1 MVNREHAQKLWNN
14 LLELGTKRL
23 ILLAVIG
30 VAVFAGVGGGAYYL
44 SRPEYNTLYAGL
56 GREDISRVGSVLRDA
71 NIPFDINSAGDTI
84 YVRPAQ
90 TAQAR
95 TLLADKGLPSNTSG
109 GYELFDKIGSLG
121 LTSFMQEVTR
131 VRALEG
137 EIART
142 IQVLKDVKAARVHI
156 VIPARGSFRREQLP
170 PSASVV
176 LRTEGPADART
187 ARSVRHLVAA
197 AVPGMTA
204 DKVTVLDSN
213 GSLLSDDDGGGG
225 GVAPTTM
232 ANLQKV
238 VSRSIQENV
247 SRALTPYLGLDNFE
261 VSVAT
266 QLSTD
271 KRQTN
276 ETTYDPDSRVQR
288 SVRAVRE
295 KESSQSADRQQPTT
309 VQQNLPDQQVNAN
322 GGKNQNDEKQ
332 RREDITNFEVS
343 SKTVTTVSDG
353 YVVNKMFLAVLVN
366 RPRLAASLG
375 DKAND
380 ATIDAKVAEIA
391 QIAATAAGIDKPRG
405 DQIQVSAVEFMEGA
419 RDMAPVPSIT
429 FTEVMM
435 RQAGSL
441 VSAITILAVAGML
454 IWFGLR
460 PAINTILV
468 SAKSDET
475 SQFQA
480 EAKALMNGGG
490 AGGAATM
497 TTAALSSEPGP
508 NLIQDVSNSMQN
520 HPQKRLEQIIQLD
533 EKQAAAILKQWIR
546 QEEPA

>member
-23 ILLAVIG
+23 ILLAVVG
-30 VAVFAGVGGGAYYL
+30 LAVFGGVGGGAYYI
-44 SRPEYNTLYAGL
+44 SRPEYNVLYSGL
-56 GREDISRVGSVLRDA
+56 SREDVTRVSSVLRDA
-71 NIPFDINSAGDTI
+71 NIAFDLNTAGDTV
-84 YVRPAQ
+84 YVRPGQ

-95 TLLADKGLPSNTSG
+95 TLLADKGLPSTTGG

-121 LTSFMQEVTR
+121 LTSFMQEITR

-142 IQVLKDVKAARVHI
+142 IQVLKGVKAARVHI
-156 VIPARGSFRREQLP
+156 VMPARGSFRREQSP

-176 LRTEGPADART
+176 LRTDGPADART

-204 DKVTVLDSN
+204 DKVTVLDSD
-213 GSLLSDDDGGGG
+213 GSLLSDDDGSGSLG
-225 GVAPTTM
+225 ATPTTM

-271 KRQTN
+271 KKQTN
-276 ETTYDPDSRVQR
+276 ETVYDPDSRVQR

-295 KESSQSADRQQPTT
+295 KETSQSLDRQQPTT
-309 VQQNLPDQQVNAN
+309 VQQNLPDQQVNAT
-322 GGKNQNDEKQ
+322 GAKNQNDEKQ
-332 RREDITNFEVS
+332 RREDITNYEVS
-343 SKTVTTVSDG
+343 SKTVTTTSDG
-353 YVVNKMFLAVLVN
+353 FVVNKMFLAVLVN
-366 RPRLAASLG
+366 RPRLIASLG
-375 DKAND
+375 DKVSD
-380 ATIDAKVAEIA
+380 AAIEAKVAEIS
-391 QIAATAAGIDKPRG
+391 QIAATAAGIDRPRG

-419 RDMAPVPSIT
+419 RDLTPVPSIT

-460 PAINTILV
+460 PAINTILA
-468 SAKSDET
+468 SAKTDET
-475 SQFQA
+475 MQFQA
-480 EAKALMNGGG
+480 ETNALLGGG
-490 AGGAATM
+490 STM
-497 TTAALSSEPGP
+497 ATAALTGGEAPP
-508 NLIQDVSNSMQN
+508 NLIQDVSSSMQN
-520 HPQKRLEQIIQLD
+520 TPQRRLEQIIQLD

-546 QEEPA
+546 QEEAV

>member
-23 ILLAVIG
+23 ILLAVVG
-30 VAVFAGVGGGAYYL
+30 LAVFGGVGGGAYYI
-44 SRPEYNTLYAGL
+44 SRPEYNVLYSGL
-56 GREDISRVGSVLRDA
+56 SREDVTRVSSVLRDA
-71 NIPFDINSAGDTI
+71 NIAFDLNTAGDTV
-84 YVRPAQ
+84 YVRPGQ

-95 TLLADKGLPSNTSG
+95 TLLADKGLPSTTGG

-121 LTSFMQEVTR
+121 LTSFMQEITR

-142 IQVLKDVKAARVHI
+142 IQVLKGVKAARVHI
-156 VIPARGSFRREQLP
+156 VMPARGSFRREQSP

-176 LRTEGPADART
+176 LRTDGPADART

-204 DKVTVLDSN
+204 DKVTVLDSD
-213 GSLLSDDDGGGG
+213 GSLLSDDDGSGSVG
-225 GVAPTTM
+225 ATPTTM

-271 KRQTN
+271 KKQTN
-276 ETTYDPDSRVQR
+276 ETVYDPDSRVQR

-295 KESSQSADRQQPTT
+295 KETSQSLDRQQPTT
-309 VQQNLPDQQVNAN
+309 VQQNLPDQQVNAT
-322 GGKNQNDEKQ
+322 GAKNQNDEKQ
-332 RREDITNFEVS
+332 RREDITNYEVS
-343 SKTVTTVSDG
+343 SKTVTTTSDG
-353 YVVNKMFLAVLVN
+353 FVVNKMFLAVLVN
-366 RPRLAASLG
+366 RPRLIASLG
-375 DKAND
+375 DKVSD
-380 ATIDAKVAEIA
+380 AAIEAKVAEIS
-391 QIAATAAGIDKPRG
+391 QIAATAAGIDRPRG

-419 RDMAPVPSIT
+419 RDLAPVPSIT

-460 PAINTILV
+460 PAINTILA
-468 SAKSDET
+468 SAKTDET
-475 SQFQA
+475 TQFQA
-480 EAKALMNGGG
+480 ETNALLSGGS
-490 AGGAATM
+490 TM
-497 TTAALSSEPGP
+497 ATAALSGGEASP
-508 NLIQDVSNSMQN
+508 NLIQDVSSSMQN
-520 HPQKRLEQIIQLD
+520 TPQKRLEQIIQLD

-546 QEEPA
+546 QEEAV

>member
-23 ILLAVIG
+23 VLLAVVG
-30 VAVFAGVGGGAYYL
+30 LAVFGGVGGGAYYI
-44 SRPEYNTLYAGL
+44 SRPEYNVLYSGL
-56 GREDISRVGSVLRDA
+56 SREDVTRVSSVLRDA
-71 NIPFDINSAGDTI
+71 NVAFDLNTAGDTV
-84 YVRPAQ
+84 YVRPGQ

-95 TLLADKGLPSNTSG
+95 TLLADKGLPSTTGG

-121 LTSFMQEVTR
+121 LTSFMQEITR

-142 IQVLKDVKAARVHI
+142 IQVLKGVKAARVHI
-156 VIPARGSFRREQLP
+156 VMPARGSFRREQSP

-176 LRTEGPADART
+176 LRTDGPADART

-204 DKVTVLDSN
+204 DKVTVLDSD
-213 GSLLSDDDGGGG
+213 GSLLSDDDGSGSVG
-225 GVAPTTM
+225 ATPTTM

-271 KRQTN
+271 KKQTN
-276 ETTYDPDSRVQR
+276 ETVYDPDSRVQR

-295 KESSQSADRQQPTT
+295 KETSQSLDRQQPTT
-309 VQQNLPDQQVNAN
+309 VQQNLPDQQVNAT
-322 GGKNQNDEKQ
+322 GAKNQNDEKQ
-332 RREDITNFEVS
+332 RREDITNYEVS
-343 SKTVTTVSDG
+343 SKTVTTTSDG
-353 YVVNKMFLAVLVN
+353 FVVNKMFLAVLVN
-366 RPRLAASLG
+366 RPRLIASLG
-375 DKAND
+375 DKVND
-380 ATIDAKVAEIA
+380 AAIEAKVAEISR
-391 QIAATAAGIDKPRG
+391 IAATAAGIDRPRG

-419 RDMAPVPSIT
+419 RDLAPVPSIT

-441 VSAITILAVAGML
+441 VSAVTILAVAGML

-460 PAINTILV
+460 PAINTILA
-468 SAKSDET
+468 SAKTDET

-480 EAKALMNGGG
+480 ETNALLSGSSGM
-490 AGGAATM
+490 A
-497 TTAALSSEPGP
+497 TAALSGGEAPP
-508 NLIQDVSNSMQN
+508 NLIQDVSSSMQN
-520 HPQKRLEQIIQLD
+520 TPQKRLEQIIQLD

-546 QEEPA
+546 QEEAV

>member
-23 ILLAVIG
+23 ILLAVVG
-30 VAVFAGVGGGAYYL
+30 LAVFGGVGGGAYYI
-44 SRPEYNTLYAGL
+44 SRPEYNVLYSGL
-56 GREDISRVGSVLRDA
+56 SREDVTRVSSVLRDA
-71 NIPFDINSAGDTI
+71 NIAFDLNTAGDI
-84 YVRPAQ
+84 VYVRPGQ

-95 TLLADKGLPSNTSG
+95 TLLADKGLPSTTGG

-121 LTSFMQEVTR
+121 LTSFMQEITR

-142 IQVLKDVKAARVHI
+142 IQVLKGVKAARVHI
-156 VIPARGSFRREQLP
+156 VMPARGSFRREQSP

-176 LRTEGPADART
+176 LRTDGPADART

-204 DKVTVLDSN
+204 DKVTVLDSD
-213 GSLLSDDDGGGG
+213 GSLLSDDDGSGSVG
-225 GVAPTTM
+225 ATPTTM

-271 KRQTN
+271 KKQTN
-276 ETTYDPDSRVQR
+276 ETVYDPDSRVQR

-295 KESSQSADRQQPTT
+295 KETSQSLDRQQPTT
-309 VQQNLPDQQVNAN
+309 VQQNLPDQQVNAT
-322 GGKNQNDEKQ
+322 GAKNQNDEKQ
-332 RREDITNFEVS
+332 RREDITNYEVS
-343 SKTVTTVSDG
+343 SKTVTTTSDG
-353 YVVNKMFLAVLVN
+353 FVVNKMFLAVLVN
-366 RPRLAASLG
+366 RPRLIASLG
-375 DKAND
+375 DKVSD
-380 ATIDAKVAEIA
+380 AAIEAKVAEIS
-391 QIAATAAGIDKPRG
+391 QIAATAAGIDRPRG

-419 RDMAPVPSIT
+419 RDLAPVPSIT

-460 PAINTILV
+460 PAINTILA
-468 SAKSDET
+468 SAKTDET
-475 SQFQA
+475 TQFQA
-480 EAKALMNGGG
+480 ETNALLSGGSTM
-490 AGGAATM
+490 AA
-497 TTAALSSEPGP
+497 AALSGGEAPP
-508 NLIQDVSNSMQN
+508 NLIQDVSSSMQN
-520 HPQKRLEQIIQLD
+520 TPQKRLEQIIQLD

-546 QEEPA
+546 QEEAV

>member
-14 LLELGTKRL
+14 LLELGPRRL
-23 ILLAVIG
+23 ALLALVG
-30 VAVFAGVGGGAYYL
+30 LAVFLGVGGGAYYL
-44 SRPEYNTLYAGL
+44 SRPEFNVLYSGL
-56 GREDISRVGSVLRDA
+56 TREDVSRVSSVLRDA
-71 NIPFDINSAGDTI
+71 NIAFDVNAAGDTI

-95 TLLADKGLPSNTSG
+95 TLLADKGLPSSTSG

-121 LTSFMQEVTR
+121 LTSFMQEITR

-142 IQVLKDVKAARVHI
+142 IQVIKGVKAARVHI
-156 VIPARGSFRREQLP
+156 VMPARGSFRREQLP

-176 LRTEGPADART
+176 LRTDGAAEPRT

-197 AVPGMTA
+197 AVPGMTP
-204 DKVTVLDSN
+204 DKVTVLDSD
-213 GSLLSDDDGGGG
+213 GSLLGSDDDGTGST
-225 GVAPTTM
+225 PTTM
-232 ANLQKV
+232 ANLQRV
-238 VSRSIQENV
+238 VSRAIQENV
-247 SRALTPYLGLDNFE
+247 SKALTPYLGLDNFE

-271 KRQTN
+271 KRQTS
-276 ETTYDPDSRVQR
+276 ETVYDPESRVQR

-295 KESSQSADRQQPTT
+295 KETSQSLDRQTPTT
-309 VQQNLPDQQVNAN
+309 VQQNLPDQQINAT
-322 GGKNQNDEKQ
+322 GGKNSNDEKQ
-332 RREDITNFEVS
+332 RREDVTNYEVS
-343 SKTVTTVSDG
+343 SKTTTTVSDG

-366 RPRLAASLG
+366 RPRLVASLG
-375 DKAND
+375 DKVSE
-380 ATIDAKVAEIA
+380 ATIEAKVAEIS
-391 QIAATAAGIDKPRG
+391 QLAATAAGLDRPRG

-419 RDMAPVPSIT
+419 RDLTPVPSVT

-441 VSAITILAVAGML
+441 VSSITILAVAGML

-460 PAINTILV
+460 PAMNTILA
-468 SAKSDET
+468 SSK
-475 SQFQA
+475 
-480 EAKALMNGGG
+480 
-490 AGGAATM
+490 
-497 TTAALSSEPGP
+497 SSESAQLLAEGNGLLGADGIAAAQLAHEATP
-508 NLIQDVSNSMQN
+508 NLVQDVSRKAQ
-520 HPQKRLEQIIQLD
+520 HAPQKRLEQIVQLD

>member
-56 GREDISRVGSVLRDA
+56 SREDISRVGSVLRDA
-71 NIPFDINSAGDTI
+71 NIPFDVNTAGDTV

-213 GSLLSDDDGGGG
+213 GSLLSDDDGSG
-225 GVAPTTM
+225 GVGATPTTM
-232 ANLQKV
+232 ANLQRV

-276 ETTYDPDSRVQR
+276 ETIYDPESRVQR

-295 KESSQSADRQQPTT
+295 KESSQSMDRQQPTT

-322 GGKNQNDEKQ
+322 GGKNNSDEKQ
-332 RREDITNFEVS
+332 RREDITNYEVS

-366 RPRLAASLG
+366 RPRLVASLG
-375 DKAND
+375 DKASD
-380 ATIDAKVAEIA
+380 AAIDAKVAEIA
-391 QIAATAAGIDKPRG
+391 QIAATAAGVDKPRG

-480 EAKALMNGGG
+480 EANALLAGGS
-490 AGGAATM
+490 AGGAT
-497 TTAALSSEPGP
+497 TTAALSSEPPP
-508 NLIQDVSNSMQN
+508 NLIQDVSTSIQN
-520 HPQKRLEQIIQLD
+520 APQKRLEQIIQLD

>member
-23 ILLAVIG
+23 ILLAVVG
-30 VAVFAGVGGGAYYL
+30 LAVFGGVGGGAYYI
-44 SRPEYNTLYAGL
+44 SRPEYNVLYSGL
-56 GREDISRVGSVLRDA
+56 SREDVTRVSSVLRDA
-71 NIPFDINSAGDTI
+71 NIAFDLNTAGDTV
-84 YVRPAQ
+84 YVRPGQ

-95 TLLADKGLPSNTSG
+95 TLLADKGLPSTTGG

-121 LTSFMQEVTR
+121 LTSFMQEITR

-142 IQVLKDVKAARVHI
+142 IQVLKGVKAARVHI
-156 VIPARGSFRREQLP
+156 VMPARGSFRREQSP

-176 LRTEGPADART
+176 LRTDGPADART

-204 DKVTVLDSN
+204 DKVTVLDSD
-213 GSLLSDDDGGGG
+213 GSLLSDDDGSGSVG
-225 GVAPTTM
+225 ATPTTM

-271 KRQTN
+271 KKQTN
-276 ETTYDPDSRVQR
+276 ETVYDPDSRVQR

-295 KESSQSADRQQPTT
+295 KETSQSLDRQQPTT
-309 VQQNLPDQQVNAN
+309 VQQNLPDQQVNAT
-322 GGKNQNDEKQ
+322 GAKNQNDEKQ
-332 RREDITNFEVS
+332 RREDITNYEVS
-343 SKTVTTVSDG
+343 SKTVTTTSDG
-353 YVVNKMFLAVLVN
+353 FVVNKMYLAVLVN
-366 RPRLAASLG
+366 RPRLIASLG
-375 DKAND
+375 DKVSD
-380 ATIDAKVAEIA
+380 AAIEAKVAEIS
-391 QIAATAAGIDKPRG
+391 QIAATAAGIDRPRG

-419 RDMAPVPSIT
+419 RDLAPVPSIT

-460 PAINTILV
+460 PAINTILA
-468 SAKSDET
+468 SAKTDEA

-480 EAKALMNGGG
+480 ETNALLSGSSGM
-490 AGGAATM
+490 A
-497 TTAALSSEPGP
+497 TAALSGGEAPP

-520 HPQKRLEQIIQLD
+520 TPQKRLEQIIQLD

-546 QEEPA
+546 QEEAV